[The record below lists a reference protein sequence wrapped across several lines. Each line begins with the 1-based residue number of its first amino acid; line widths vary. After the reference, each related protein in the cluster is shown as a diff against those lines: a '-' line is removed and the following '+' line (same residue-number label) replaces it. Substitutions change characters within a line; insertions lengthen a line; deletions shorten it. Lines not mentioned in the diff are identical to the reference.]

1 MTGRD
6 CKHGRLGRSCETC
19 AMQEE
24 IDDLK
29 YELGVAREA
38 QQCECSSDD
47 ACRFARERDA
57 LKDDIEKLHSVMM
70 AAAVEITSH
79 WDAHCDAE
87 GFGPVNL
94 VRRLENG
101 FPSRYGY
108 DAQTLIRVEAQRD
121 ALASSDAAL
130 REELGNVKEGLEHY
144 RNAAIEALVSTERE
158 ACAKVCESLT
168 MNIDVFDTMDAVT
181 PINLRCAKAIRSR
194 TDETGR

>member
-1 MTGRD
+1 MTEPRD
-6 CKHGRLGRSCETC
+6 CKHGRLARSCETC
-19 AMQEE
+19 AMEEE

-38 QQCECSSDD
+38 QQCECSTDD
-47 ACRFARERDA
+47 ACRFARE
-57 LKDDIEKLHSVMM
+57 
-70 AAAVEITSH
+70 
-79 WDAHCDAE
+79 
-87 GFGPVNL
+87 
-94 VRRLENG
+94 
-101 FPSRYGY
+101 
-108 DAQTLIRVEAQRD
+108 RD

-130 REELGNVKEGLEHY
+130 REELGNVKAGLEHY

>member
-1 MTGRD
+1 MTERD
-6 CKHGRLGRSCETC
+6 CKHGRLARSCETC

-29 YELGVAREA
+29 YELSVAREA

-57 LKDDIEKLHSVMM
+57 LKEDIEKLHSVMM

-87 GFGPVNL
+87 GYGPVNL

-108 DAQTLIRVEAQRD
+108 DAQTLVRVEKEV
-121 ALASSDAAL
+121 AAL
-130 REELGNVKEGLEHY
+130 KAELAALTQQSFDLRPQCGWRTFIPSDGCLNCLTEDAKEK
-144 RNAAIEALVSTERE
+144 T
-158 ACAKVCESLT
+158 
-168 MNIDVFDTMDAVT
+168 
-181 PINLRCAKAIRSR
+181 
-194 TDETGR
+194 

>member
-1 MTGRD
+1 MTERD
-6 CKHGRLGRSCETC
+6 CKHGRLARSCEIC
-19 AMQEE
+19 AMEEE

-57 LKDDIEKLHSVMM
+57 LKEDIEKLHSVMM

-94 VRRLENG
+94 VRRLEKG
-101 FPSRYGY
+101 YPAQYGY
-108 DAQTLIRVEAQRD
+108 DSQTLIRVEAQRD
-121 ALASSDAAL
+121 ALVAELAAKPEPGIDRIQELERTVEFL
-130 REELGNVKEGLEHY
+130 RHQYKLQGAVRSFAETHPANPAATCKCEHWQSCADCHPTTHAKEK
-144 RNAAIEALVSTERE
+144 TE
-158 ACAKVCESLT
+158 
-168 MNIDVFDTMDAVT
+168 
-181 PINLRCAKAIRSR
+181 
-194 TDETGR
+194 